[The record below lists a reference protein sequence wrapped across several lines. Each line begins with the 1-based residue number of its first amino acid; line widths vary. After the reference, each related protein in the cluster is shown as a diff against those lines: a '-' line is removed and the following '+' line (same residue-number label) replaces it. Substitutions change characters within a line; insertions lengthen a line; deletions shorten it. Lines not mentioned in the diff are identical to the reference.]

1 MLATLFYHPTS
12 LKNHVPETMSL
23 RCKTSPKRLIYDMG
37 RPNRECRRIN
47 SAAYD
52 NMRSSDRLLVKN
64 DGERVEISLD
74 VPGIKINDLSVEVEN
89 GVMTVS
95 GQRTIGMGS
104 DSSQSKRRRVFH
116 QFKVSDRVN
125 AENVTANLLNG
136 VLTISFPK
144 QEPSKPQQIKVIEG
158 CDDIQEGNGNINE
171 NDIQEGN
178 GNINENDIQ
187 NDTQGSSDDDLV
199 IVETVENKEEVN
211 NESEGAIKS

>member
-12 LKNHVPETMSL
+12 LENHVPETMSL

-37 RPNRECRRIN
+37 RPNRECRRMN

-52 NMRSSDRLLVKN
+52 NISSFDRLDIN
-64 DGERVEISLD
+64 HDGERVEISLD

-125 AENVTANLLNG
+125 PENITANLLNG
-136 VLTISFPK
+136 VLTVSFPK
-144 QEPSKPQQIKVIEG
+144 QEPSKPRQIKVIEG

-171 NDIQEGN
+171 NE
-178 GNINENDIQ
+178 IQ
-187 NDTQGSSDDDLV
+187 NDTQGSGDDDLV

-211 NESEGAIKS
+211 NKSEGATKS